1 MVRVEGVRCD
11 VRWGARCVQTSRRVA
26 AVRLRLRLEAAE
38 KS

>member
-11 VRWGARCVQTSRRVA
+11 VRWGARCVQRVA